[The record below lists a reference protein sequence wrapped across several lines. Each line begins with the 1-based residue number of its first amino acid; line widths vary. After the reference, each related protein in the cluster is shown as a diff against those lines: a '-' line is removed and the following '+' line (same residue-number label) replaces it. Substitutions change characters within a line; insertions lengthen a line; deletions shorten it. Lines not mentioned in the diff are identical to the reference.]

1 MMTVADAVVIL
12 RDEISG
18 AEEDRARDT
27 RLTEV
32 IELLEHLETKA
43 FVQEYLLSKGTGS
56 FDVVT

>member
-1 MMTVADAVVIL
+1 MMSVRDAVVIL

-18 AEEDRARDT
+18 AEEDRARDA

-43 FVQEYLLSKGTGS
+43 FVQEYLLSI
-56 FDVVT
+56 VR